1 MARFNGAS
9 YRTSRSNGQL
19 LSYKVRP
26 ALVQYLTQS
35 TAPTTAGIGSVA
47 PSGNVPM
54 DYAVKYCACHGKPL
68 GNATIAGVWVPWLQ
82 KQVPVSL
89 QLGTTHR
96 WCLQCSQWVFIG
108 KHQRYIPQ
116 ENSLPPGKQPYNG
129 SFTSGTATVGA
140 THCANPSN
148 GKV

>member
-1 MARFNGAS
+1 MARFNGAN
-9 YRTSRSNGQL
+9 YTTPRNNGQL

-54 DYAVKYCACHGKPL
+54 QYCVKYCECHSKLL
-68 GNATIAGVWVPWLQ
+68 GNATQVRQGNPFKGPIVPLSIGV
-82 KQVPVSL
+82 
-89 QLGTTHR
+89 THR
-96 WCLQCSQWVFIG
+96 WCCTCNNWVLLQGYYHIMP
-108 KHQRYIPQ
+108 PQ
-116 ENSLPPGKQPYNG
+116 ATLPPGKQAYNG
-129 SFTSGTATVGA
+129 NFISGTATVGT

-148 GKV
+148 RKV